1 MREVTQRF
9 SDLATEIAEISDPLE
24 RTKRAHEAVTDLQEV
39 TTELL
44 RIRRESVEE
53 LIAQGMKQTEIG
65 RQLDISRQMVGKL
78 IKASP
83 PPERAFLGSGRLT
96 IAVGEKREAAKDHG
110 PAGPAVATEDLA
122 AFDMLSGLARE
133 LRLEASYETVAP
145 PGMIDLNRDNLVVI
159 CGPRLSPMIGQILAS
174 DPHIA
179 FDRDESGWY
188 LQDQVTGI
196 VYRSPMD
203 AGERADYAYLGR
215 LPRPDA
221 RGTFV
226 YLAGIHAVGATGVTH
241 WLTHHLAEVY
251 REVGRRRFSTLIRCT
266 YTTDPLQIT
275 GSERV
280 TPLYRRGAA
289 A

>member
-1 MREVTQRF
+1 MELTQRF
-9 SDLATEIAEISDPLE
+9 ADLAKEIAEISDPLE
-24 RTKRAHEAVTDLQEV
+24 RSKRAHKVVTDLQEV

-44 RIRRESVEE
+44 RARREGVEE
-53 LIAQGMKQTEIG
+53 LIALGMKQTEIG
-65 RQLDISRQMVGKL
+65 RHLDISRQMVGKL

-83 PPERAFLGSGRLT
+83 PPERAFLGTSKIT

-122 AFDMLSGLARE
+122 AFDILSGLARE
-133 LRLEASYETVAP
+133 LKLEASYETVAS
-145 PGMIDLNRDNLVVI
+145 PGLIDLNRDNLVVI

-174 DPHIA
+174 DQHIK

-196 VYRSPMD
+196 AYRSPMD
-203 AGERADYAYLGR
+203 TGERADYAYLGR
-215 LPRPDA
+215 LPRPDG

-241 WLTHHLAEVY
+241 WLAHNLSDLY

-275 GSERV
+275 SSERV